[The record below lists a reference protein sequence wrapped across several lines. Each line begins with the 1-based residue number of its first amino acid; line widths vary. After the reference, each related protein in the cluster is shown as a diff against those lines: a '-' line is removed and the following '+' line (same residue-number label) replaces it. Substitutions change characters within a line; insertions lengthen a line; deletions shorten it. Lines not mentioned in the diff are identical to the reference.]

1 MVYSWYS
8 LVGTTYTG
16 CRIIFFG
23 MRVGDEVDDLSQAN
37 RRFATK
43 ALPCDSGLDASEAKR
58 TTLTEVG

>member
-16 CRIIFFG
+16 WRIIFFG

-37 RRFATK
+37 RRFASAGYPAGAAK
-43 ALPCDSGLDASEAKR
+43 A
-58 TTLTEVG
+58 